1 MTPVHGKLEVEM
13 KKDYSKMYEK
23 KNVDKVDIKQDGLKI
38 DDVVETEITP
48 EGPVEKTVADV
59 INESDN
65 NVKIEELKKK
75 EEKITKPFMV
85 EITGNLNLNVRK
97 KPMGDIITSLAPGAQ
112 ARVLDAS
119 ENGEWYQIESPKG
132 FIMKKFTKKVK

>member
-23 KNVDKVDIKQDGLKI
+23 KNADKVDIKQEGLKI

-48 EGPVEKTVADV
+48 EGAIEKTVADV

-65 NVKIEELKKK
+65 NVKIEEPKK
-75 EEKITKPFMV
+75 EKITKPFMV

-97 KPMGDIITSLAPGAQ
+97 NPMGDIITSLAPGAQ
-112 ARVLDAS
+112 ARVLEAS
-119 ENGEWYQIESPKG
+119 EDGEWYQIESPKG

>member
-23 KNVDKVDIKQDGLKI
+23 KNVDKVDIKQEGLKI
-38 DDVVETEITP
+38 DDVVETEIAP
-48 EGPVEKTVADV
+48 EGIIEKTVADV
-59 INESDN
+59 INEADN
-65 NVKIEELKKK
+65 NVKIEEPKK

-85 EITGNLNLNVRK
+85 EIIGNLNLNVRK

-112 ARVLDAS
+112 ARVLEAS
-119 ENGEWYQIESPKG
+119 EDGEWYQIESPKG
-132 FIMKKFTKKVK
+132 YIMKKYTKKVR